1 MTFGEKWSFL
11 LDYNLHAMLSEIAAS
26 CLRGE
31 GLVGDVLK
39 SLGDLGSILN
49 LSRANKM
56 LGIANIRGR
65 KLGRS
70 ATSRLGKVWKVFVAK
85 SDNAA
90 IADTS
95 SR

>member
-1 MTFGEKWSFL
+1 
-11 LDYNLHAMLSEIAAS
+11 MLSEIATS

-39 SLGDLGSILN
+39 RFGDLDSILN

-56 LGIANIRGR
+56 LGIADIRGG

-70 ATSRLGKVWKVFVAK
+70 ATSGLGKVREVFRTKFA
-85 SDNAA
+85 NAGV
-90 IADTS
+90 ADTS
-95 SR
+95 RN